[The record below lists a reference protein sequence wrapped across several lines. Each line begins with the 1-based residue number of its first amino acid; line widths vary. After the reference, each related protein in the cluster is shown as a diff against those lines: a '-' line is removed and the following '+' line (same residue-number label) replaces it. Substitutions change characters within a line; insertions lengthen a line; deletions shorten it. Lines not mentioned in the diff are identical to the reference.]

1 MLHYHANL
9 SQKFLRLN
17 TINEIIVVLKIYKKK
32 RLFRALQTKMKFSIK
47 DFLVNL
53 TKSLFSVDLV
63 KFTE

>member
-17 TINEIIVVLKIYKKK
+17 TINEVIVVLKIYKKK
-32 RLFRALQTKMKFSIK
+32 RLFRAQQTKMKFSIK

>member
-17 TINEIIVVLKIYKKK
+17 TINEVIVVLKIYKKK
-32 RLFRALQTKMKFSIK
+32 RLFRAQQTKIKFSIK